1 MFDVEET
8 FGRLELYLDHL
19 DMDVSEYLSQ
29 AITSGSSQH
38 PQKTNKGKEKV
49 SQDEING
56 VEARTS
62 TIDNSKEKVSHDEI
76 EGVEA
81 RTSTVDSDYDSDDDN
96 EYDSYKL
103 VDYLSPGKE
112 ELIKLRNRMKANR
125 EAKSKAKGKTYS
137 KINEPND
144 ENGMHADNVKGETF
158 EEYDIYMNELLTRLK
173 NIDEDG
179 KLKILSFLLKNMWTK
194 CLTYYDM
201 ANGFSLWYKRISGKK
216 VVAKYGQR
224 PPRFSVLDKGK
235 QRKQSRN
242 FNFGSLVNYKW
253 IRKVSGDK
261 NKSNPYIR
269 LCDIDDLVM
278 KKYKCKVTPNQCTN
292 AKKYALTSY
301 EKTIRE
307 HYAMLRSHGKEIID
321 LNPGSTVMLEV
332 SVNPDDKTY
341 FDRFYVCLAGL
352 ADGWKAWCRKVNA
365 LDGYFLKSHNQGEI
379 LNAIRRDGN
388 NRIYLV
394 AWAVVNVENK
404 EN

>member
-1 MFDVEET
+1 MDK
-8 FGRLELYLDHL
+8 DHL
-19 DMDVSEYLSQ
+19 GFLF
-29 AITSGSSQH
+29 
-38 PQKTNKGKEKV
+38 
-49 SQDEING
+49 
-56 VEARTS
+56 
-62 TIDNSKEKVSHDEI
+62 
-76 EGVEA
+76 
-81 RTSTVDSDYDSDDDN
+81 
-96 EYDSYKL
+96 
-103 VDYLSPGKE
+103 
-112 ELIKLRNRMKANR
+112 LIKVNKESRVD
-125 EAKSKAKGKTYS
+125 
-137 KINEPND
+137 D
-144 ENGMHADNVKGETF
+144 EHTCV
-158 EEYDIYMNELLTRLK
+158 
-173 NIDEDG
+173 
-179 KLKILSFLLKNMWTK
+179 
-194 CLTYYDM
+194 
-201 ANGFSLWYKRISGKK
+201 
-216 VVAKYGQR
+216 
-224 PPRFSVLDKGK
+224 
-235 QRKQSRN
+235 RN

-332 SVNPDDKTY
+332 SVNPYDKTY

-404 EN
+404 ENWSWFFELLEEDLGCNKGNGLTLMSNQHKEMKSWSMSQHQKEIGMAVGTTKL